1 MRYCPNSS
9 LEYEQQLI
17 LLEVQI
23 DYWKPGSSDTR
34 SFTAAQNAG
43 AISILDAMKVNKRWR
58 EVRTE
63 CRNARL

>member
-23 DYWKPGSSDTR
+23 DYWKPVSTDTR
-34 SFTAAQNAG
+34 SFTAAQSFG
-43 AISILDAMKVNKRWR
+43 VFPSW
-58 EVRTE
+58 TQ
-63 CRNARL
+63 